1 MIKVACSLWMK
12 AYYGILYNTIGSVRV
27 NAESGVA
34 LLAGA
39 VGGAGAILT
48 IILLV
53 LCVMIVL
60 VVVKVKKKE
69 ILQYTYHK

>member
-1 MIKVACSLWMK
+1 MK
-12 AYYGILYNTIGSVRV
+12 AYYGILYNNIGSVRV

-39 VGGAGAILT
+39 VGGTGAILSL
-48 IILLV
+48 ILLV

-60 VVVKVKKKE
+60 VVFKVKKRGNS
-69 ILQYTYHK
+69 YSTRVYHK